1 MCCVRYYTIRRVLN
15 MVLEW
20 EVGWLV
26 GESLVMGCFELFNGW
41 RLEAGG
47 GGYLQVVAMWRVEG
61 YAGWDRWCWL
71 MKSGKVAGW

>member
-1 MCCVRYYTIRRVLN
+1 MCRVRYYTIRRVIR

-41 RLEAGG
+41 RLEAG
-47 GGYLQVVAMWRVEG
+47 
-61 YAGWDRWCWL
+61 
-71 MKSGKVAGW
+71 